1 MYFSHILIPD
11 CPHCLFFFIREYK
24 WSSSNKERKEMC
36 ENKEEQQLQ
45 RSNLYRHTMYK
56 EQTSVVYSAQGS
68 FLFTVFYCATLNN
81 NIPLDMFL

>member
-36 ENKEEQQLQ
+36 ENKEEQQL
-45 RSNLYRHTMYK
+45 
-56 EQTSVVYSAQGS
+56 
-68 FLFTVFYCATLNN
+68 
-81 NIPLDMFL
+81 